1 VRKVPKKSLLL
12 SSIVLIYDF
21 HATFDRGVKIEI
33 FVSPQ
38 CASMGHRVDFVKVE
52 KRPVGTSVASQK
64 VALSALG

>member
-33 FVSPQ
+33 VSPQ
-38 CASMGHRVDFVKVE
+38 CASMGHHVDFVKVE

-64 VALSALG
+64 VALSDLG